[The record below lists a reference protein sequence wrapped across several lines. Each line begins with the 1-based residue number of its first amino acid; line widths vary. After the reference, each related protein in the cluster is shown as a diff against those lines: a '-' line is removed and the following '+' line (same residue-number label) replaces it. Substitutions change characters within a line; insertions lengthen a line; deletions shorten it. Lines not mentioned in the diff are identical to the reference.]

1 MHQLLKKTFKTAA
14 LLGAMTLVGAAQ
26 ATSAFEGRLANGTAS
41 ATCTV
46 SGADKCAMFFNKT
59 LDLTILNDWNIGTG
73 FWSATAAAGS
83 AQALAESA
91 GASQTNFKGW
101 FLPTGNGFSAGSGNQ
116 FKAIWDAAGG
126 SFSSLSGHFDGVQ
139 SNYYWSGTEYAQ
151 YVPHSNRAWI
161 FKTYYGIQTNFDEF
175 SRLHALA
182 VRPGD
187 VTAAVPE
194 PQTWALTLLGLTGVL
209 LARRR
214 RAL

>member
-1 MHQLLKKTFKTAA
+1 MHKLFKKTFKTVT

-41 ATCTV
+41 ATCTA
-46 SGADKCAMFFNKT
+46 SGTTKCAMFYNKT
-59 LDLTILNDWNIGTG
+59 LDLTILNDWSIGTG
-73 FWSATAAAGS
+73 YWSSTAAAGS

-101 FLPTGNGFSAGSGNQ
+101 FLPTGDGNLPAGSGNQ
-116 FKAIWDAAGG
+116 FKAILDAAGG
-126 SFSSLSGHFDGVQ
+126 SFNALATQFDSVRG
-139 SNYYWSGTEYAQ
+139 SAYWSGTEYA
-151 YVPHSNRAWI
+151 PESNGAWYFMPLYSI
-161 FKTYYGIQTNFDEF
+161 QAYEFKNVTN
-175 SRLHALA
+175 LYALA

-194 PQTWALTLLGLTGVL
+194 PQTWALALVGLTGVL